1 MIQLKALLPA
11 ALVAMTAAACAT
23 GPPKAGP
30 LPPGLDGT
38 SWRAVTITGLPVLEG
53 VASTLS
59 FTGDGVAGQG
69 ACNRYR
75 GPLVERDGRLRVGP
89 LAATRM
95 ACAPEVMEQERR
107 FLTALEQGERLER
120 DGPALLLRSAG
131 RAEPT
136 RLLPLHAATPG

>member
-1 MIQLKALLPA
+1 MIHLKALLPA
-11 ALVAMTAAACAT
+11 ALLAMTAAGCAT
-23 GPPKAGP
+23 GPQEAGP

-53 VASTLS
+53 AASTLS
-59 FTGDGVAGQG
+59 FTGDGIGGQA

-75 GPLVERDGRLRVGP
+75 GPLAQRDGRLRVGP

-120 DGPALLLRSAG
+120 DGPALLLRSTG

-136 RLLPLHAATPG
+136 RLVPLEATTPG

>member
-1 MIQLKALLPA
+1 MIHLKVLLPA
-11 ALVAMTAAACAT
+11 ALLAMTAAACAT
-23 GPPKAGP
+23 VPPKAGP
-30 LPPGLDGT
+30 LPSGLDGT
-38 SWRAVTITGLPVLEG
+38 SWRAVTVTGLPVLEG
-53 VASTLS
+53 AASTLS
-59 FTGDGVAGQG
+59 FTGDGIGGQA

-120 DGPALLLRSAG
+120 DGSALLLRSTG

-136 RLLPLHAATPG
+136 RFLPIAADTPS